1 MSHKTTPKRFVAGAR
16 CPECKEMDSIV
27 CYYEDE
33 VFVREC
39 VECDFRELIGD
50 VEPEEKESD
59 QKEPESDASKKV
71 TPAQIIKIKEL

>member
-39 VECDFRELIGD
+39 VECDFSETISNED
-50 VEPEEKESD
+50 EPAAK
-59 QKEPESDASKKV
+59 Q
-71 TPAQIIKIKEL
+71 QIISIKEL

>member
-16 CPECKEMDSIV
+16 CPECQQMDTTV

-39 VECDFRELIGD
+39 IECDFFERITDNEAEG
-50 VEPEEKESD
+50 
-59 QKEPESDASKKV
+59 KEPKDTASGANM